1 MAYKAKKIILREFN
15 NTNKQWEIL
24 YPQTTG
30 DMVVGR
36 VENSRLFDGKER
48 TEFMPSSFANPL
60 QIKTPDNKPQ
70 MMTVRG
76 IVVSGD
82 YNRDEVKGK
91 ANSVW
96 VKGNVFVQNGQLQ
109 VATKKYV
116 DEVHSLLTTGEY
128 DVTDPQS
135 PEGKKNTTKSG
146 EIYNHLVYRSEKA
159 DKLTTGSKINGVQF
173 NGTADI
179 EIPFYQVSV
188 APPTNKKMLWINE
201 SSKTI
206 YFYSPKTQKW
216 MPTTAV
222 WSEDK
227 DLGI

>member
-1 MAYKAKKIILREFN
+1 MASYKAKKITLREFN

-36 VENSRLFDGKER
+36 VENSRLFDGKQQ
-48 TEFMPSSFANPL
+48 TEFMPSYFANPL
-60 QIKTPDNKPQ
+60 QIKNPDNKPQ
-70 MMTVRG
+70 MLTTRG

-82 YNRDEVKGK
+82 YSRDEIKGK
-91 ANSVW
+91 ANSIW
-96 VKGNVFVQNGQLQ
+96 VKGNVYVLNGQYQ
-109 VATKKYV
+109 VATQKYV
-116 DEVHSLLTTGEY
+116 DEMHAQLTTGNY
-128 DVTDPQS
+128 DVDDEDS
-135 PEGKKNTTKSG
+135 EGKKNTTQSG

-159 DKLTTGSKINGVQF
+159 DRLTTGSKINGVQF
-173 NGTADI
+173 NGEDDV
-179 EIPFYQVSV
+179 EIPFYSVSPS
-188 APPTNKKMLWINE
+188 PPSNKKLLWINE

-206 YFYSPKTQKW
+206 YFFSEQTQKW

-227 DLGI
+227 DTGI